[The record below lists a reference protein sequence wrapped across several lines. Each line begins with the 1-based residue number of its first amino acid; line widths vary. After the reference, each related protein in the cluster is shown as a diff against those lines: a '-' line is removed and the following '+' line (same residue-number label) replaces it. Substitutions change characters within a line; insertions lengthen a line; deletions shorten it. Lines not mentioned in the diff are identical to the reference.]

1 MMSAYETR
9 TLTSKSMK
17 SVMRGRQI
25 AASIV
30 VLLACAL
37 GALAQTAASR
47 TPGRFSGVIARTLA
61 DGRNAVL
68 PPHISHLLGI
78 SPAEKEVPVKQF
90 VEMKENT
97 RGLEVGSLQRGDV
110 VLFVEDRASH
120 DTMFYLTSPSGKLRR
135 VLAVRA
141 GVGYERAP
149 TEADRKVFEKE
160 KTYWVGRLGAGKP

>member
-1 MMSAYETR
+1 ME
-9 TLTSKSMK
+9 
-17 SVMRGRQI
+17 SVLRGSQI

-47 TPGRFSGVIARTLA
+47 TQGRFSSVIAKTLA
-61 DGRNAVL
+61 NGRDAVL

-90 VEMKENT
+90 VEMKEDI
-97 RGLEVGSLQRGDV
+97 RGFEVGSLQQGDV
-110 VLFVEDRASH
+110 VLFVEDRVSH
-120 DTMFYLTSPSGKLRR
+120 DTSFYLTSPSGKLRR
-135 VLAVRA
+135 VLAVRV

-149 TEADRKVFEKE
+149 TQADRKVFEKE
-160 KTYWVGRLGAGKP
+160 KSYWLGRLGPGKP

>member
-1 MMSAYETR
+1 MES
-9 TLTSKSMK
+9 LLC
-17 SVMRGRQI
+17 RGQI

-37 GALAQTAASR
+37 GAPAQTATSR
-47 TPGRFSGVIARTLA
+47 TEGKFSGIIAKTLA
-61 DGRNAVL
+61 SGRDAVL

-90 VEMKENT
+90 VEMKEDI
-97 RGLEVGSLQRGDV
+97 RGFEVGSLQRGDV
-110 VLFVEDRASH
+110 VLFVEDRVSH
-120 DTMFYLTSPSGKLRR
+120 DATFYLTSPTGKLRR
-135 VLAVRA
+135 VLAVRG

-149 TEADRKVFEKE
+149 SQADRKVFEKE